1 MKKAGL
7 RFLGIMLLSSAIL
20 AGVTGCGPKTVG
32 SGDTVRVHYTVRLE
46 NGEVADSSP
55 DGEPLEVTLGQNQLI
70 PGFEQALLDMKA
82 GDTKTFSVP
91 AADAYGPYYE
101 ELIMVVGKEEL
112 PEDIEAEVGMQLQ
125 AVQADGS
132 VMIFTVTAVA
142 EDTITVDGNHPLAG
156 HDLTFDIELAEITAK
171 KGDSGTNLPTMTLS
185 EALSNGK
192 ITFVQFG
199 ADTCAPCR
207 QMRPILAELAAEYKD
222 RVNIVYVDIY
232 ENRELSGQY
241 RILAIPTLILF
252 DGYGR
257 EANRHTGYF
266 PKESIIAW
274 FKEMDIE

>member
-1 MKKAGL
+1 M
-7 RFLGIMLLSSAIL
+7 RRIVRLLVITLVGSAIL
-20 AGVTGCGPKTVG
+20 TGVTGCGPKTVG

-55 DGEPLEVTLGQNQLI
+55 EGEPLEVTLGQNQLI
-70 PGFEQALLDMKA
+70 PGFERELLDMKA
-82 GDTKTFSVP
+82 GEKKTFTVP
-91 AADAYGPYYE
+91 AADAYGPYYD
-101 ELIMVVGKEEL
+101 ELVMDVGKEEL

-125 AVQADGS
+125 AVQSDGS

-156 HDLTFDIELAEITAK
+156 HDLTFDIELVEITAR
-171 KGDSGTNLPTMTLS
+171 KGDPATSLPMMTLS

-207 QMRPILAELAAEYKD
+207 QMRPILAELVTEYKD

-232 ENRELSGQY
+232 KNRELSGQY

-266 PKESIIAW
+266 PKENIIDW
-274 FKEMDIE
+274 FKEAGIE

>member
-1 MKKAGL
+1 
-7 RFLGIMLLSSAIL
+7 MLLSSAIL
-20 AGVTGCGPKTVG
+20 AGVAGCGPKTVG

-46 NGEVADSSP
+46 NGEVADSSRM
-55 DGEPLEVTLGQNQLI
+55 GEPLEVTLGHE
-70 PGFEQALLDMKA
+70 PAYSRFRA
-82 GDTKTFSVP
+82 GADSYESRRYKTFSVP
-91 AADAYGPYYE
+91 AADATGRTTKNSSW
-101 ELIMVVGKEEL
+101 VVGKEEL